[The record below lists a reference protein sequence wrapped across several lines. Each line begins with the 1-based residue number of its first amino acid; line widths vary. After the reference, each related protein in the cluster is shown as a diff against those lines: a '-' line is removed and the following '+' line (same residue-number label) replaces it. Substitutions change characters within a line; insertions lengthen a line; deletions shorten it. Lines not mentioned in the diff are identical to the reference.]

1 MRKRVILAIA
11 AVLGCAWAG
20 AAAWAAAN
28 SQVAGLRRLSEQ
40 EYRNSIADIFGKDIA
55 VQPRREDST
64 LIGAFQRTVSA
75 AGCLFF
81 TTVLDPE
88 SDAAH
93 ETHFHLDVL
102 ERKGGY
108 RYCH

>member
-1 MRKRVILAIA
+1 
-11 AVLGCAWAG
+11 
-20 AAAWAAAN
+20 
-28 SQVAGLRRLSEQ
+28 
-40 EYRNSIADIFGKDIA
+40 
-55 VQPRREDST
+55 
-64 LIGAFQRTVSA
+64 
-75 AGCLFF
+75 
-81 TTVLDPE
+81 VLDPE